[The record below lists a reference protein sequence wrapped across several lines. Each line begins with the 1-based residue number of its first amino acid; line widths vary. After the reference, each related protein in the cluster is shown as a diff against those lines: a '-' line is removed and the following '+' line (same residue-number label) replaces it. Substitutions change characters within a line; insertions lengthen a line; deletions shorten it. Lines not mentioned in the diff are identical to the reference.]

1 MDQIGRLTIDS
12 TAAKSDMCQLGANF
26 GTDKSPYSTTHHRH
40 AYTAVYDLL
49 FASRRFDQL
58 VLGELG
64 ILDNMSMHV
73 WRSFFPLAT
82 LHGFEYFDEKITA
95 ARSHRLPRATY
106 RHVDVGSTQSIFHAL
121 NEVGT
126 LFDILI
132 DDSTHLFEHQ
142 INFVKVAVDFL
153 KPGGIVVVEDVF
165 RGWDEARYSTSLADV
180 LAFFTSAIFIETN
193 HDNAISHGD
202 VEPYYN
208 NDKLLVMFRNQAV
221 RQTGRPS

>member
-1 MDQIGRLTIDS
+1 M
-12 TAAKSDMCQLGANF
+12 SDMCRLGASF
-26 GTDKSPYSTTHHRH
+26 GTDKSPYSNTHHRH

-49 FASRRFDQL
+49 FAGRRFDQL
-58 VLGELG
+58 VLGEMG

-82 LHGFEYFDEKITA
+82 LHGFEYFDEKIAA
-95 ARSHRLPRATY
+95 ARAHRLPRTTY
-106 RHVDVGSTQSIFHAL
+106 SHVDVGSTQSIFHAL

-142 INFVKVAVDFL
+142 VNFVQVAVDFV
-153 KPGGIVVVEDVF
+153 KPGGIVDVEDVF
-165 RGWDEARYSTSLADV
+165 RGWEEDLFSEALVDV
-180 LAFFTSAIFIETN
+180 LPFFTSAIFIETN
-193 HDNAISHGD
+193 HANSWSHGD

-221 RQTGRPS
+221 RQSGKPS